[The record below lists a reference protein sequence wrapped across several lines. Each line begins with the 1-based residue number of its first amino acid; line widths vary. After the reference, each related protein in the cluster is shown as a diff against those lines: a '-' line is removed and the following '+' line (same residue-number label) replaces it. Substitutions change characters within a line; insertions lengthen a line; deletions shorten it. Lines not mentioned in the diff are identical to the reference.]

1 MWELI
6 HREQWRNHA
15 WLVGVM
21 YLSQQASKRLAHK
34 TPPTRLGPPGFP
46 SAKLKNTRSGG
57 AWAME
62 LEDIWLLWALFPPVA
77 KAACV
82 TRQQGPG
89 KRTQD
94 KIPWS
99 QHFSFTFMVYVFCV
113 CERECVY
120 RETICAYT
128 CHKCVEIK
136 EKCGGTNTLFHIGSG
151 DWTQVIG
158 HSTLL
163 EWAELYFLWVNNF

>member
-1 MWELI
+1 MRGLSGPCIWVYSLPKGW
-6 HREQWRNHA
+6 HTRHHLHVRGPQAFYLLKWRIPD
-15 WLVGVM
+15 L
-21 YLSQQASKRLAHK
+21 
-34 TPPTRLGPPGFP
+34 
-46 SAKLKNTRSGG
+46 
-57 AWAME
+57 AME
-62 LEDIWLLWALFPPVA
+62 LDDIWFLWVLFPPVA

-94 KIPWS
+94 KTPWS
-99 QHFSFTFMVYVFCV
+99 QHLPMHCSFTFMVYVFCV

-136 EKCGGTNTLFHIGSG
+136 EKRGGTNTLFHIGSG

-163 EWAELYFLWVNNF
+163 EWAEQYFLWVNNF